1 MLLNFNIQTLLLNY
15 IQRLIKFIEFYT
27 MSNVVQES
35 IKYFSENL
43 YLYNVN
49 IDRTDYQN
57 YVELYR
63 FFNKKI
69 SFFYSR
75 ISWLFDLPILHLG
88 IYLKSLYIYN

>member
-49 IDRTDYQN
+49 IDIIGYQN
-57 YVELYR
+57 YVEMYR
-63 FFNKKI
+63 FCNKKI
-69 SFFYSR
+69 FVFFIQEY
-75 ISWLFDLPILHLG
+75 LGHL
-88 IYLKSLYIYN
+88 IYQFYI